1 MSASL
6 DRREFLATGAGAIGV
21 AMAGSGESSG
31 QTSRR
36 PIDEPR
42 TARSLPPLRPQQ
54 NRFRDVCDLS
64 GLWQFQMDPDGI
76 GESGAWHTAL
86 PKARLIPVPCS
97 WNDLF
102 DDARD
107 YLGTAWYLT
116 DCYVPAGW
124 NGRRVCLRV
133 GSANYRARV
142 WVNGTLAGEHDGGHL
157 PFAFDVTP
165 LVKWD
170 APTRIAI
177 AVDNL
182 QKPDRVPAS
191 PGPGGGFL
199 GSYPSTT
206 YDFFPYAGLH
216 RQVVL
221 YSLPAVQVTGVRVQT
236 TLDGDAATVTVTATS
251 SQATGRG
258 VVTIGDGASRLQAPL
273 TFTSGA
279 ATAMLRLPSGQ
290 LWSPESPRLH
300 DVTVTLADGTRDVD
314 QYTVRTG
321 FRTVAVEGD
330 RLLVNGS
337 PVSLRGFGRH
347 EDFPLHGRGLDLAAL
362 VRDFELMRWT
372 GANSFRTSH
381 YPYSEETYDL
391 ADRLGFLI
399 IDEIPAVSLAFADGE
414 ANIAARLEQCKADL
428 RELVARDANHPSVI
442 AWSIANEPMA
452 GNPMAP
458 GRPDPAVVSTGTQ
471 FFQALVTLA
480 HELDATRP
488 VTLVG
493 IGGGPVE
500 WLAITDLVC
509 VNRYYGWYSQG
520 GQLDA
525 GIPLLG
531 KELDALHD
539 ALKKPIVV
547 TEFGADTVAGLHAQP
562 PEMWSEEYQSE
573 MLTKYLDVAAARPF
587 VVGMHVWN
595 FADFKT
601 GQGIIRASGLNQK
614 GVFTRDRRPKLAA
627 HTLRARWAEA
637 AGK

>member
-1 MSASL
+1 
-6 DRREFLATGAGAIGV
+6 
-21 AMAGSGESSG
+21 MAGSGESSA

-76 GESGAWHTAL
+76 GEAGAWHTAL

-102 DDARD
+102 DDARE

-124 NGRRVCLRV
+124 SGRRVCLRV

-157 PFAFDVTP
+157 PFAFDITP

-258 VVTIGDGASRLQAPL
+258 VVTIGEGASRLQAPL
-273 TFTSGA
+273 TFASGA
-279 ATAMLRLPSGQ
+279 ATATLRLPSGQ

-300 DVTVTLADGTRDVD
+300 DVTVTLSDGTRDVD

-321 FRTVAVEGD
+321 FRTIAVQGD
-330 RLLVNGS
+330 RLLLNGS

-362 VRDFELMRWT
+362 VRDFELMTWT

-399 IDEIPAVSLAFADGE
+399 IDEIPAV
-414 ANIAARLEQCKADL
+414 
-428 RELVARDANHPSVI
+428 
-442 AWSIANEPMA
+442 EP
-452 GNPMAP
+452 GV
-458 GRPDPAVVSTGTQ
+458 R
-471 FFQALVTLA
+471 
-480 HELDATRP
+480 R
-488 VTLVG
+488 
-493 IGGGPVE
+493 
-500 WLAITDLVC
+500 
-509 VNRYYGWYSQG
+509 RR
-520 GQLDA
+520 GQ
-525 GIPLLG
+525 
-531 KELDALHD
+531 H
-539 ALKKPIVV
+539 
-547 TEFGADTVAGLHAQP
+547 
-562 PEMWSEEYQSE
+562 
-573 MLTKYLDVAAARPF
+573 R
-587 VVGMHVWN
+587 
-595 FADFKT
+595 
-601 GQGIIRASGLNQK
+601 RASGAVQ
-614 GVFTRDRRPKLAA
+614 G
-627 HTLRARWAEA
+627 
-637 AGK
+637 